1 MEVKPQPIQEQTG
14 ETTPVLPK
22 EAFKPSTNKP
32 KEFFDSNEC
41 IKFYDHGSFTY
52 PQKNFIFYHKFSNNI
67 EYHEDTINKIIQK
80 SLFNDPISTDE
91 KNFIL
96 KSLKEYNNNK
106 QYITEAIN
114 KYNQL
119 ATSNMGIR
127 EEIKDFNSKQN
138 DIVNMYN
145 YIIQF
150 FQSETILY
158 NGETILENFMKIK
171 QYRGVDS
178 IGGDNVALK
187 SFKDFNENLKTSTI
201 GFKKRLAKAQKVL
214 GKDPE
219 LLVEIKDLLLE
230 LLAYSCLLTKN
241 ILDRYFFTLNKLSQ
255 LYNSDGVELKKIT
268 TNVKKTGDKNL
279 DKKMKDLGL

>member
-1 MEVKPQPIQEQTG
+1 MEAQPQPQPQTG
-14 ETTPVLPK
+14 EKSPDLPK

-41 IKFYDHGSFTY
+41 IKFYDKGFFIY
-52 PQKNFIFYHKFSNNI
+52 PQKNFIFFYNFSNNI
-67 EYHEDTINKIIQK
+67 DYHEDTINKIIQK

-106 QYITEAIN
+106 QYITEAIS

-119 ATSNMGIR
+119 ANSNMALR
-127 EEIKDFNSKQN
+127 EEFKDFNSKQN

-158 NGETILENFMKIK
+158 TGNTILENFMNIK
-171 QYRGVDS
+171 QYRGIDDA
-178 IGGDNVALK
+178 GGVGNVSLK
-187 SFKDFNENLKTSTI
+187 SFKDFNENLKTSTL
-201 GFKKRLAKAQKVL
+201 GFNKRLANAQKVL
-214 GKDPE
+214 GKDPQ

-241 ILDRYFFTLNKLSQ
+241 TLDTYFFTLNKLSE
-255 LYNSDGVELKKIT
+255 LYNSDGTKLKKNT
-268 TNVKKTGDKNL
+268 TEVKKTGDKNL
-279 DKKMKDLGL
+279 DRKMKDLGV